1 MAFNDPPYID
11 SCAERSEKSVIKT
24 RFYFCKENGFI
35 SREVTN
41 DDYGVDIYSEIIIE
55 GGATGSIFP
64 IQIKSTKKSKY
75 IFNKKKYYT
84 LSFSTSR
91 LGYLYRNTSF
101 FAGLIIYY
109 DEASD
114 KLYFD
119 YVTEILDRLILGKK
133 DDSWRKQDKVQI
145 SFPEENLVDNESI
158 KIIHQT
164 IKKRFELVRNEL
176 YNGID
181 FDFIHLKSRKIENQ
195 ENKVLKIVATLKQS
209 GSYLFN
215 QRKYSFLIH
224 LLEQLPKKIIDS
236 PRIAYFAALVYT
248 ECSIVLSADYFH
260 KICLQNYSNYSEE
273 DREALMMQKFKN
285 DFQLGLYSYDELL
298 GQLDD
303 LKFKVKSPENLL
315 SIEININQI
324 EINKVFE
331 AKNLDNKLEEKTYV
345 FYSKILNFDIDDEQ
359 KYFQLIFQ
367 TENLLHTIIGKFSIY
382 LVKRKL
388 YKDSRI
394 EFALKNE
401 LEFEKFN
408 NTFNEINNNLKKAYD
423 YATENNNELMLAHFY
438 YQSALGSF
446 IVNLN
451 YYIFDYEFQ
460 VIEKLKNILG
470 KIYSDFIRAFNLYKK
485 FDLNHQI
492 FLSVSNA
499 LETCQLAKHWINYNL
514 VDEETRSKLNDDIKS
529 FSNEV
534 YFNRYSSIVSKIA
547 NDKIQN
553 VKIELDDKQIELMAK
568 MAIEMEQFPE
578 DRIENIKNEIRSI
591 NLFRKVCKNNDLEF
605 LSNQANP
612 NLGSDRYKNP
622 SKYAIISRTSGIIYS
637 EGYDIKEMLRK
648 LGYG

>member
-1 MAFNDPPYID
+1 
-11 SCAERSEKSVIKT
+11 
-24 RFYFCKENGFI
+24 
-35 SREVTN
+35 
-41 DDYGVDIYSEIIIE
+41 
-55 GGATGSIFP
+55 
-64 IQIKSTKKSKY
+64 
-75 IFNKKKYYT
+75 
-84 LSFSTSR
+84 
-91 LGYLYRNTSF
+91 
-101 FAGLIIYY
+101 
-109 DEASD
+109 
-114 KLYFD
+114 
-119 YVTEILDRLILGKK
+119 
-133 DDSWRKQDKVQI
+133 
-145 SFPEENLVDNESI
+145 
-158 KIIHQT
+158 
-164 IKKRFELVRNEL
+164 
-176 YNGID
+176 
-181 FDFIHLKSRKIENQ
+181 
-195 ENKVLKIVATLKQS
+195 
-209 GSYLFN
+209 
-215 QRKYSFLIH
+215 
-224 LLEQLPKKIIDS
+224 
-236 PRIAYFAALVYT
+236 
-248 ECSIVLSADYFH
+248 
-260 KICLQNYSNYSEE
+260 
-273 DREALMMQKFKN
+273 
-285 DFQLGLYSYDELL
+285 
-298 GQLDD
+298 
-303 LKFKVKSPENLL
+303 
-315 SIEININQI
+315 
-324 EINKVFE
+324 
-331 AKNLDNKLEEKTYV
+331 
-345 FYSKILNFDIDDEQ
+345 
-359 KYFQLIFQ
+359 LIFQ